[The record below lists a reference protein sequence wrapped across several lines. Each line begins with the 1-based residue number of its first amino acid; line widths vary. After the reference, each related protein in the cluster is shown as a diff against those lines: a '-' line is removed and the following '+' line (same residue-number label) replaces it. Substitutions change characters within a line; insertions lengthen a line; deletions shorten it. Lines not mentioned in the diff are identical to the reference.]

1 MRSWESKGE
10 INSYRIFFQ
19 FLLVLCSQYLLSQ
32 LNSTVLK
39 LFIPFLWREAVQQ
52 VIYMEPFAAFHPFVT
67 LFSSATAL

>member
-1 MRSWESKGE
+1 M
-10 INSYRIFFQ
+10 INKQLQNFPPIFTGIMLTILAFTVK
-19 FLLVLCSQYLLSQ
+19 LK
-32 LNSTVLK
+32 VLK